1 MGIYALC
8 PEPHLVLMSQDTF
21 IDVLDISEAV
31 KVAFMFVG
39 Q

>member
-8 PEPHLVLMSQDTF
+8 PEPQLVLMSQDTF
-21 IDVLDISEAV
+21 LDVVDISEAV